1 MANQQIIM
9 ITGAVAVI
17 GGLFWWMNRDDDNE
31 EPVDRVLD
39 LTQDKAALESFKR
52 FNGSLYPAYGAS
64 DLMKPDAR
72 KTIVGS
78 EACAQACLDDEDCI
92 AFTHWEERYSIQ
104 HPKGAD
110 EPHPDVDLCY
120 YWSGPQG
127 EDVGITP
134 DDAVGPSSEGKT
146 DAPAKASLA
155 KTYIL
160 RGKEDY
166 IPSRPSAA
174 ETGTPYPHPS
184 ANPTGSSFVI
194 VDSSTKV

>member
-1 MANQQIIM
+1 MANQQVIM

-17 GGLFWWMNRDDDNE
+17 GGLFWWMNREDE
-31 EPVDRVLD
+31 EPVEDTEDEDV
-39 LTQDKAALESFKR
+39 AALESFKR

-92 AFTHWEERYSIQ
+92 AFTHWEERYGIQ
-104 HPKGAD
+104 HPKGAE

-127 EDVGITP
+127 DDVGITP

-166 IPSRPSAA
+166 IPSSPSAA
-174 ETGTPYPHPS
+174 ETGTPYPYPS

>member
-1 MANQQIIM
+1 MLQ
-9 ITGAVAVI
+9 
-17 GGLFWWMNRDDDNE
+17 L
-31 EPVDRVLD
+31 LD
-39 LTQDKAALESFKR
+39 GSFP
-52 FNGSLYPAYGAS
+52 S
-64 DLMKPDAR
+64 
-72 KTIVGS
+72 VGS

-104 HPKGAD
+104 HPKGAE

-127 EDVGITP
+127 DDVGITP

-166 IPSRPSAA
+166 IPSSPSAA
-174 ETGTPYPHPS
+174 ETGTPYPYPS

>member
-1 MANQQIIM
+1 MANQQVIM
-9 ITGAVAVI
+9 ITGAVDVI
-17 GGLFWWMNRDDDNE
+17 GGLFWWMNREDE
-31 EPVDRVLD
+31 EPVEDTEDEDV
-39 LTQDKAALESFKR
+39 AALESFKR

-72 KTIVGS
+72 KTVVGS

-110 EPHPDVDLCY
+110 EPHPDVDICY

-127 EDVGITP
+127 DDVGITP

-166 IPSRPSAA
+166 IPSSPSAA
-174 ETGTPYPHPS
+174 ETGTPYL
-184 ANPTGSSFVI
+184 NPPNTVSYTHLTLPTNREV
-194 VDSSTKV
+194 

>member
-92 AFTHWEERYSIQ
+92 AFTHWEERYGIQ

-166 IPSRPSAA
+166 VPSSPSAA

-184 ANPTGSSFVI
+184 ANLTPQDLPLLS
-194 VDSSTKV
+194 